1 MNALIAE
8 SENIHAKAYFQ
19 FIKLSSHIENAV
31 KQAIK
36 KLGIT
41 HIQLN
46 ILSILY
52 KNQDS
57 SLGLIDIK
65 KKLIVLSP
73 DLSRMIDR
81 LVLKGLVERKICP
94 ENRRKI
100 DLMITKKGIKIF
112 EKGHQLAKSASND
125 FFQNLIDKKE
135 AKQLE
140 ALLNKIYQGF
150 NSCNNY

>member
-1 MNALIAE
+1 MNALKAE
-8 SENIHAKAYFQ
+8 SENIHAQAYFQ
-19 FIKLSSHIENAV
+19 FIKLSSHIDNAV

-46 ILSILY
+46 VLSILY

-65 KKLIVLSP
+65 KQLIVLSP

-81 LVLKGLVERKICP
+81 LVVKGLVERNTCP

-112 EKGHQLAKSASND
+112 EKGHQLAKAASKN
-125 FFQNLIDKKE
+125 FFQTLINKKE
-135 AKQLE
+135 ANQLQD
-140 ALLNKIYQGF
+140 LLNKIYQGF
-150 NSCNNY
+150 NS

>member
-8 SENIHAKAYFQ
+8 SENIHAQAYFQ

-52 KNQDS
+52 KNQDN

-65 KKLIVLSP
+65 KQLIVLSP

-81 LVLKGLVERKICP
+81 LVLKGLVERNTCP
-94 ENRRKI
+94 ANRRKI
-100 DLMITKKGIKIF
+100 DLMITKKGIKVF
-112 EKGHQLAKSASND
+112 EKGHHLAKAASND

-135 AKQLE
+135 AKQLQE
-140 ALLNKIYQGF
+140 LLNKIYQGF
-150 NSCNNY
+150 NSCNI